1 MTVNLRTYENGYYG
15 YMNDH
20 VRAAL
25 GDLQE
30 AGGVRAVLATA
41 AQLSSIEEPKAKD
54 LAVVLDEQQL
64 YAFNEASA
72 SWVSVGASQSVLQ
85 LSLIH
90 I

>member
-41 AQLSSIEEPKAKD
+41 SQLASIEEPKAKD

-64 YAFNEASA
+64 
-72 SWVSVGASQSVLQ
+72 